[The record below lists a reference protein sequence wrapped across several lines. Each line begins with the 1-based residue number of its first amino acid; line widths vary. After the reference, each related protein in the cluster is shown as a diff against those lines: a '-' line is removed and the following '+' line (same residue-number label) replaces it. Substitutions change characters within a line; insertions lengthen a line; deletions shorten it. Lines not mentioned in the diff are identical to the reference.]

1 MVNTVEQEKIY
12 NEFMIFSLFGKHA
25 DYCANRTRIIYL
37 FDVSSSK
44 DPDIQEMV
52 QFIGRA
58 IGSRGDFGMVN
69 LFSMDRDKVLDY
81 GGFLVDD
88 WFDNINPIVAIKIRL
103 NRERWISAIMK
114 NVVSLAHEK

>member
-1 MVNTVEQEKIY
+1 MANTVEQEKTY
-12 NEFMIFSLFGKHA
+12 KEFMIFSLLGKHA

-44 DPDIQEMV
+44 DSNIQEMV
-52 QFIGRA
+52 QFIDRV
-58 IGSRGDFGMVN
+58 IGSRGDLGMVN

-88 WFDNINPIVAIKIRL
+88 WFDNINPVDFIKLKTNRKKWIDVIVNSGMVL
-103 NRERWISAIMK
+103 
-114 NVVSLAHEK
+114 